1 MSFARFWIAVFNN
14 MKLSFCALISSVFS
28 LKVAMVKKLLK
39 LASVN
44 GHHKHVSVFS
54 KLMPYSKYSAAESR
68 TLSQNKTPK
77 FWKKE
82 QAAKKRR
89 LC

>member
-1 MSFARFWIAVFNN
+1 MAHCDAVWRGVH
-14 MKLSFCALISSVFS
+14 LITHSKVFHRCV